1 MYSLHTNEIHD
12 ASNIKKGGRMT
23 VLRQSEIKEIT
34 GRTETKAVVRER
46 FAALMLREECMYLN
60 CQYEKI

>member
-1 MYSLHTNEIHD
+1 MYSSHTNEVHD

-34 GRTETKAVVRER
+34 GRTETKAVVREG
-46 FAALMLREECMYLN
+46 FVALMLKNLFILTD
-60 CQYEKI
+60 EKI